1 MKTIRLMAL
10 AIMTL
15 FCANAFSQDTTAH
28 KQSQQLR
35 YGYFSY
41 RQALEA
47 MPGYAI
53 AKSRLAEIKA
63 KHEAELKRAEEE
75 FNAKYEEFLDGQRD
89 FAPAILRK
97 RQAEIKEL
105 MEKNLAFKDET
116 KQLLK
121 EAETELFGQLKTRLA
136 NAILKVGK
144 EKGYA
149 FILNTDSNSVP
160 FINPAFGED
169 ALQAIKDETKR

>member
-1 MKTIRLMAL
+1 MKTIRLLAL
-10 AIMTL
+10 AIMFLLCGNAMAKDSTL
-15 FCANAFSQDTTAH
+15 HVQT
-28 KQSQQLR
+28 QQLR

-41 RQALEA
+41 QQALES
-47 MPGYAI
+47 MSGYAT
-53 AKSRLAEIKA
+53 AKQKLADLKA
-63 KHEAELKRAEEE
+63 QYDEEMKRAEEE
-75 FNAKYEEFLDGQRD
+75 FNSKYEEFLDGQCD

-116 KQLLK
+116 KRLLK
-121 EAETELFGQLKTRLA
+121 EAETQLFGELKTSLA
-136 NAILKVGK
+136 NAILRVGK

-149 FILNTDSNSVP
+149 FILNTDSNTVP

-169 ALQAIKDETKR
+169 ALQAIKEAAK